1 MRQTIRMVIEPPGR
15 SIPLLWLHLSDHQ
28 LKNANWEYEFCSLD
42 EINADKIGVPQP
54 NIRHKEYIMEMYIM
68 ERIALECLDVSN
80 VFDLIKPGDGYANI
94 EVVLQVFDS
103 Q

>member
-1 MRQTIRMVIEPPGR
+1 
-15 SIPLLWLHLSDHQ
+15 
-28 LKNANWEYEFCSLD
+28 
-42 EINADKIGVPQP
+42 
-54 NIRHKEYIMEMYIM
+54 MEMYMM

-80 VFDLIKPGDGYANI
+80 VFDLIKPGDGNANI